1 MKSANPDQPLNDKH
15 AFQIVGLNYVSLYI
29 EDFAEALDFYE
40 RVFGPAE
47 NADEAGQIY
56 GWWMGST
63 WLTVFP
69 SKGGTHEG
77 SNSRNVEF
85 AIQVS
90 TPEEVDALHQ
100 ALITAGAKNCWAPE
114 DTTMYEEMR
123 FSCVDDPFGVRI
135 DIYCPI
141 EKSAS

>member
-1 MKSANPDQPLNDKH
+1 MKSADPAQPPNDKQT
-15 AFQIVGLNYVSLYI
+15 FQIVGLNYVSLYI
-29 EDFAEALDFYE
+29 EDFAAAIDFYE

-69 SKGGTHEG
+69 SRGGTHEG
-77 SNSRNVEF
+77 SNPRNVEF

-90 TPEEVDALHQ
+90 TSGEVDALHQ
-100 ALITAGAKNCWAPE
+100 ALITAGA
-114 DTTMYEEMR
+114 
-123 FSCVDDPFGVRI
+123 
-135 DIYCPI
+135 
-141 EKSAS
+141 

>member
-1 MKSANPDQPLNDKH
+1 MKSANPDQPPNDH
-15 AFQIVGLNYVSLYI
+15 HIFQIVGLNYVSLYI
-29 EDFAEALDFYE
+29 EVFIAAIGFYE

-47 NADEAGQIY
+47 NVDEEGQIY

-63 WLTVFP
+63 WLAVFP
-69 SKGGTHEG
+69 SKAGTHEG
-77 SNSRNVEF
+77 SNPRNVEF

-90 TPEEVDALHQ
+90 TPEEVDVLHRAL
-100 ALITAGAKNCWAPE
+100 LTAGAKNCWSPE

-141 EKSAS
+141 EESAS